1 MGNNYQSTRTSL
13 HFTAMNCKVH
23 NRLKKCEE
31 IYSMSFV
38 PNDKT
43 EIAEDIMQTWHYKG
57 SMCGY

>member
-1 MGNNYQSTRTSL
+1 
-13 HFTAMNCKVH
+13 MNCKVH